1 MLKNKKSFQITKK
14 RTSKRVENNSSNK
27 LKLET
32 NQIILSGRHS
42 ILSALKNKNRKL
54 YYLLLTEES
63 SLFWKEQI
71 KVLNLSLV
79 IKIRTKDEL
88 DLMNNY
94 QPHQNS
100 ILVTEPLDRISLDE
114 YLFTSKQSSDL
125 PQRIIIL
132 DQVTD
137 PQNVG
142 AIIRSAYAFNM
153 DGVALSQSNSP
164 SETSSMAKA
173 SSGAI
178 EKIKIIQLSNMSREI
193 KKLQAANFSGIVGS
207 KVTQEW
213 DPSLDNAANQKF
225 VSDFKAK
232 YGTYPSFYAAQ
243 SYDTIRMIAAAVE
256 KVDGDMSD
264 MDGIRAALKSADYD
278 SVRGSYSY
286 GSNNFPVQN
295 FYLREVVVDGDG
307 NWTTKVVDTVLTNHV
322 DPHAS
327 DCKMK

>member
-1 MLKNKKSFQITKK
+1 MLKNKKSFQIMKK
-14 RTSKRVENNSSNK
+14 RNSKRVENNSSKK
-27 LKLET
+27 LKLQS

-42 ILSALKNKNRKL
+42 ILSALNNKDRKL
-54 YYLLLTEES
+54 YYLLLTKES

-100 ILVTEPLDRISLDE
+100 ILVTEPLHRISLDE
-114 YLFTSKQSSDL
+114 YLFTSKQSSNL

-193 KKLQAANFSGIVGS
+193 KKLQSANFNVYGLAFGGNKTISELHNENGNVAIIVGS
-207 KVTQEW
+207 EGKGLRRLT
-213 DPSLDNAANQKF
+213 K
-225 VSDFKAK
+225 
-232 YGTYPSFYAAQ
+232 
-243 SYDTIRMIAAAVE
+243 E
-256 KVDGDMSD
+256 KVDQLLEIPINKECESLNVAN
-264 MDGIRAALKSADYD
+264 AASIAMFELQKY
-278 SVRGSYSY
+278 
-286 GSNNFPVQN
+286 FI
-295 FYLREVVVDGDG
+295 
-307 NWTTKVVDTVLTNHV
+307 KI
-322 DPHAS
+322 
-327 DCKMK
+327 

>member
-14 RTSKRVENNSSNK
+14 RKPKRVENNSSNK

-71 KVLNLSLV
+71 KVLDLSLV

-114 YLFTSKQSSDL
+114 YLFTSKQSYDL

-193 KKLQAANFSGIVGS
+193 KKLQAANFNVYGLAFGGNKTISELHSENGNVAIIVGS
-207 KVTQEW
+207 EGKGLRRLT
-213 DPSLDNAANQKF
+213 K
-225 VSDFKAK
+225 
-232 YGTYPSFYAAQ
+232 
-243 SYDTIRMIAAAVE
+243 E
-256 KVDGDMSD
+256 KVDQLLEIPINKECESLNVAN
-264 MDGIRAALKSADYD
+264 AASIAMFELQK
-278 SVRGSYSY
+278 
-286 GSNNFPVQN
+286 NFI
-295 FYLREVVVDGDG
+295 
-307 NWTTKVVDTVLTNHV
+307 KI
-322 DPHAS
+322 
-327 DCKMK
+327 

>member
-1 MLKNKKSFQITKK
+1 MLKNKKSFHITKK
-14 RTSKRVENNSSNK
+14 RKTKRVENNSSNRF
-27 LKLET
+27 KLET
-32 NQIILSGRHS
+32 NQIILSGKHS

-114 YLFTSKQSSDL
+114 YLFTSKQSFDL

-164 SETSSMAKA
+164 SETTSMAKA

-193 KKLQAANFSGIVGS
+193 KKLQAANFNVYGLAFGGNKTISELHHENGNVAIIVGS
-207 KVTQEW
+207 EGKGLRRLT
-213 DPSLDNAANQKF
+213 K
-225 VSDFKAK
+225 
-232 YGTYPSFYAAQ
+232 
-243 SYDTIRMIAAAVE
+243 E
-256 KVDGDMSD
+256 KVDQLLEIPINKECESLNVAN
-264 MDGIRAALKSADYD
+264 AASIAMFELQK
-278 SVRGSYSY
+278 
-286 GSNNFPVQN
+286 NFI
-295 FYLREVVVDGDG
+295 
-307 NWTTKVVDTVLTNHV
+307 KI
-322 DPHAS
+322 
-327 DCKMK
+327 

>member
-14 RTSKRVENNSSNK
+14 RKPKRVENNSSNK

-54 YYLLLTEES
+54 YHLLLTEES

-71 KVLNLSLV
+71 KVLDLSLV

-114 YLFTSKQSSDL
+114 YLFTSKQSFDL

-193 KKLQAANFSGIVGS
+193 KKLQAANFNVYGLAFGGNKSISELHSENGNVAIIVGS
-207 KVTQEW
+207 EGKGLRRLT
-213 DPSLDNAANQKF
+213 K
-225 VSDFKAK
+225 
-232 YGTYPSFYAAQ
+232 
-243 SYDTIRMIAAAVE
+243 E
-256 KVDGDMSD
+256 KVDQLLEIPINKECESLNVAN
-264 MDGIRAALKSADYD
+264 AASIAMFELQK
-278 SVRGSYSY
+278 
-286 GSNNFPVQN
+286 NFI
-295 FYLREVVVDGDG
+295 
-307 NWTTKVVDTVLTNHV
+307 KI
-322 DPHAS
+322 
-327 DCKMK
+327 

>member
-14 RTSKRVENNSSNK
+14 RKPKRVENNSSNK

-100 ILVTEPLDRISLDE
+100 ILVTEPLHRISLDE
-114 YLFTSKQSSDL
+114 YLFTSKQSSNL

-193 KKLQAANFSGIVGS
+193 KKLQSANFNVYGLAFGGNKTISELHNENGNVAIIVGS
-207 KVTQEW
+207 EGKGLRRLT
-213 DPSLDNAANQKF
+213 K
-225 VSDFKAK
+225 
-232 YGTYPSFYAAQ
+232 
-243 SYDTIRMIAAAVE
+243 E
-256 KVDGDMSD
+256 KVDQLLEIPINKECESLNVAN
-264 MDGIRAALKSADYD
+264 AASIAMFELQKY
-278 SVRGSYSY
+278 
-286 GSNNFPVQN
+286 FI
-295 FYLREVVVDGDG
+295 
-307 NWTTKVVDTVLTNHV
+307 KI
-322 DPHAS
+322 
-327 DCKMK
+327 

>member
-1 MLKNKKSFQITKK
+1 MLKNKKSFHITKK
-14 RTSKRVENNSSNK
+14 RKPKRVENNSSNR

-114 YLFTSKQSSDL
+114 YLFTSKQSFDL

-193 KKLQAANFSGIVGS
+193 KKLQAANFNVYGLAFGGNKTISELHSENGNVAIIVGS
-207 KVTQEW
+207 EGKGLRRLT
-213 DPSLDNAANQKF
+213 K
-225 VSDFKAK
+225 
-232 YGTYPSFYAAQ
+232 
-243 SYDTIRMIAAAVE
+243 E
-256 KVDGDMSD
+256 KVDQLLEIPINKECESLNVAN
-264 MDGIRAALKSADYD
+264 AASIAMFELQK
-278 SVRGSYSY
+278 
-286 GSNNFPVQN
+286 NFI
-295 FYLREVVVDGDG
+295 
-307 NWTTKVVDTVLTNHV
+307 KI
-322 DPHAS
+322 
-327 DCKMK
+327 

>member
-14 RTSKRVENNSSNK
+14 RKPKRVENNSSNK

-32 NQIILSGRHS
+32 NQIILSGKHS

-71 KVLNLSLV
+71 KVLDLSLV

-114 YLFTSKQSSDL
+114 YLFTSKQNSDL

-193 KKLQAANFSGIVGS
+193 KKLQAANFNVYGLAFGGNKTISELHHENGNVAIIVGS
-207 KVTQEW
+207 EGKGLRRLT
-213 DPSLDNAANQKF
+213 K
-225 VSDFKAK
+225 
-232 YGTYPSFYAAQ
+232 
-243 SYDTIRMIAAAVE
+243 E
-256 KVDGDMSD
+256 KVDQLLEIPINKECESLNVAN
-264 MDGIRAALKSADYD
+264 AASIAMYELQK
-278 SVRGSYSY
+278 
-286 GSNNFPVQN
+286 NFI
-295 FYLREVVVDGDG
+295 
-307 NWTTKVVDTVLTNHV
+307 KI
-322 DPHAS
+322 
-327 DCKMK
+327 

>member
-14 RTSKRVENNSSNK
+14 RKPKRVENNSSNK
-27 LKLET
+27 LKLKT

-63 SLFWKEQI
+63 SPFWKEQI

-79 IKIRTKDEL
+79 IKIKTKDEL
-88 DLMNNY
+88 DLITNY

-114 YLFTSKQSSDL
+114 YLFASKLSSDL

-142 AIIRSAYAFNM
+142 AIIRSAFAFNM

-193 KKLQAANFSGIVGS
+193 KKLQAANFNVYGLAFGGNKTISELHHENGNVAIIVGS
-207 KVTQEW
+207 EGKGLRRLT
-213 DPSLDNAANQKF
+213 K
-225 VSDFKAK
+225 
-232 YGTYPSFYAAQ
+232 
-243 SYDTIRMIAAAVE
+243 E
-256 KVDGDMSD
+256 KVDQLLEIPINKECESLNVAN
-264 MDGIRAALKSADYD
+264 AASIAMFELQK
-278 SVRGSYSY
+278 
-286 GSNNFPVQN
+286 NFI
-295 FYLREVVVDGDG
+295 
-307 NWTTKVVDTVLTNHV
+307 KI
-322 DPHAS
+322 
-327 DCKMK
+327 

>member
-1 MLKNKKSFQITKK
+1 MLKNKKSFHITKK
-14 RTSKRVENNSSNK
+14 RKPKRVENNSSNRF
-27 LKLET
+27 KLET
-32 NQIILSGRHS
+32 NQIILSGKHS

-114 YLFTSKQSSDL
+114 YLFTSKQSFDL

-193 KKLQAANFSGIVGS
+193 KKLQAANFNVYGLAFGGNKTISELHHENGNVAIIVGS
-207 KVTQEW
+207 EGKGLRRLT
-213 DPSLDNAANQKF
+213 K
-225 VSDFKAK
+225 
-232 YGTYPSFYAAQ
+232 
-243 SYDTIRMIAAAVE
+243 E
-256 KVDGDMSD
+256 KVDQLLEIPINKECESLNVAN
-264 MDGIRAALKSADYD
+264 AASIAMFELQK
-278 SVRGSYSY
+278 
-286 GSNNFPVQN
+286 NFI
-295 FYLREVVVDGDG
+295 
-307 NWTTKVVDTVLTNHV
+307 KI
-322 DPHAS
+322 
-327 DCKMK
+327 

>member
-1 MLKNKKSFQITKK
+1 MLKNKKSIQIVKNRK
-14 RTSKRVENNSSNK
+14 SKRVENNSSKK
-27 LKLET
+27 LKLQT

-54 YYLLLTEES
+54 YSLLLTEES
-63 SLFWKEQI
+63 SLFWREQI
-71 KVLNLSLV
+71 KVLNISLV
-79 IKIRTKDEL
+79 IKIKTKNEL
-88 DLMNNY
+88 DLISNY

-114 YLFTSKQSSDL
+114 YLFTSKLSSDL

-164 SETSSMAKA
+164 TETSSMAKA

-193 KKLQAANFSGIVGS
+193 KKLQAANFNVYGLAFGGS
-207 KVTQEW
+207 KNISELHSETGNV
-213 DPSLDNAANQKF
+213 A
-225 VSDFKAK
+225 
-232 YGTYPSFYAAQ
+232 
-243 SYDTIRMIAAAVE
+243 IIAGSEGKGLRRLTKE
-256 KVDGDMSD
+256 KVDQLIEIPINKECESLNVAN
-264 MDGIRAALKSADYD
+264 AASIAMFELQK
-278 SVRGSYSY
+278 
-286 GSNNFPVQN
+286 NFV
-295 FYLREVVVDGDG
+295 
-307 NWTTKVVDTVLTNHV
+307 KI
-322 DPHAS
+322 
-327 DCKMK
+327 

>member
-1 MLKNKKSFQITKK
+1 MLKNKKSLHITKK
-14 RTSKRVENNSSNK
+14 RKPKRVENNSSNR

-32 NQIILSGRHS
+32 NQIILSGKHS

-114 YLFTSKQSSDL
+114 YLFTSKQSFDL

-193 KKLQAANFSGIVGS
+193 KKLQAANFNVYGLAFGGNKTISELHHENGNVAIIVGS
-207 KVTQEW
+207 EGKGLRRLT
-213 DPSLDNAANQKF
+213 K
-225 VSDFKAK
+225 
-232 YGTYPSFYAAQ
+232 
-243 SYDTIRMIAAAVE
+243 E
-256 KVDGDMSD
+256 KVDQLLEIPINKECESLNVAN
-264 MDGIRAALKSADYD
+264 AASIAMFELQK
-278 SVRGSYSY
+278 
-286 GSNNFPVQN
+286 NFI
-295 FYLREVVVDGDG
+295 
-307 NWTTKVVDTVLTNHV
+307 KI
-322 DPHAS
+322 
-327 DCKMK
+327 

>member
-14 RTSKRVENNSSNK
+14 RKPKRVENNSSNK

-54 YYLLLTEES
+54 YYLLITKES

-100 ILVTEPLDRISLDE
+100 ILVTEPLHRISLDE
-114 YLFTSKQSSDL
+114 YLFTSKQSSNL

-193 KKLQAANFSGIVGS
+193 KKLQDANFNVYGLAFGGNKTISELHNENGNVAIIVGS
-207 KVTQEW
+207 EGKGLRRLT
-213 DPSLDNAANQKF
+213 K
-225 VSDFKAK
+225 
-232 YGTYPSFYAAQ
+232 
-243 SYDTIRMIAAAVE
+243 E
-256 KVDGDMSD
+256 KVDQLLEIPINKECESLNVAN
-264 MDGIRAALKSADYD
+264 AASIAMFELQKY
-278 SVRGSYSY
+278 
-286 GSNNFPVQN
+286 FI
-295 FYLREVVVDGDG
+295 
-307 NWTTKVVDTVLTNHV
+307 KI
-322 DPHAS
+322 
-327 DCKMK
+327 

>member
-14 RTSKRVENNSSNK
+14 RKPKRVENNSSNK
-27 LKLET
+27 LKLES

-114 YLFTSKQSSDL
+114 YLFTSKQSFDL

-193 KKLQAANFSGIVGS
+193 KKLQAANFNVYGLAFGGNKTISELHHENGNVAIIVGS
-207 KVTQEW
+207 EGKGLRRLT
-213 DPSLDNAANQKF
+213 K
-225 VSDFKAK
+225 
-232 YGTYPSFYAAQ
+232 
-243 SYDTIRMIAAAVE
+243 E
-256 KVDGDMSD
+256 KVDQLLEIPINKECESLNVAN
-264 MDGIRAALKSADYD
+264 AASIAMFELQK
-278 SVRGSYSY
+278 
-286 GSNNFPVQN
+286 NFI
-295 FYLREVVVDGDG
+295 
-307 NWTTKVVDTVLTNHV
+307 KI
-322 DPHAS
+322 
-327 DCKMK
+327 

>member
-1 MLKNKKSFQITKK
+1 MLKNKKSIQIVKNRK
-14 RTSKRVENNSSNK
+14 SKRVENNSSKK
-27 LKLET
+27 LKLQT

-54 YYLLLTEES
+54 YSLLLTEES
-63 SLFWKEQI
+63 SLFWREQI
-71 KVLNLSLV
+71 KVLNISLV
-79 IKIRTKDEL
+79 IKIKTKNEL
-88 DLMNNY
+88 DLISNY

-114 YLFTSKQSSDL
+114 YLFTSKLSSDL

-193 KKLQAANFSGIVGS
+193 KKLQAANFNVYGLAFGGS
-207 KVTQEW
+207 KNISELHSETGNV
-213 DPSLDNAANQKF
+213 A
-225 VSDFKAK
+225 
-232 YGTYPSFYAAQ
+232 
-243 SYDTIRMIAAAVE
+243 IIAGSEGKGLRRLTKE
-256 KVDGDMSD
+256 KVDQLIEIPINKECESLNVAN
-264 MDGIRAALKSADYD
+264 AASIAMFELQK
-278 SVRGSYSY
+278 
-286 GSNNFPVQN
+286 NFV
-295 FYLREVVVDGDG
+295 
-307 NWTTKVVDTVLTNHV
+307 KI
-322 DPHAS
+322 
-327 DCKMK
+327 

>member
-1 MLKNKKSFQITKK
+1 M
-14 RTSKRVENNSSNK
+14 
-27 LKLET
+27 
-32 NQIILSGRHS
+32 
-42 ILSALKNKNRKL
+42 KNKNRKL

-114 YLFTSKQSSDL
+114 YLFTSKQSFDL

-193 KKLQAANFSGIVGS
+193 KKLQAANFNVYGLAFGGNKTISELHHENGNVAIIVGS
-207 KVTQEW
+207 EGKGLRRLT
-213 DPSLDNAANQKF
+213 K
-225 VSDFKAK
+225 
-232 YGTYPSFYAAQ
+232 
-243 SYDTIRMIAAAVE
+243 E
-256 KVDGDMSD
+256 KVDQLLEIPINKECESLNVAN
-264 MDGIRAALKSADYD
+264 AASIAMFELQK
-278 SVRGSYSY
+278 
-286 GSNNFPVQN
+286 NFI
-295 FYLREVVVDGDG
+295 
-307 NWTTKVVDTVLTNHV
+307 KI
-322 DPHAS
+322 
-327 DCKMK
+327 

>member
-1 MLKNKKSFQITKK
+1 MLKNKKSIQIVKK
-14 RTSKRVENNSSNK
+14 RKSKRVENNSSKK
-27 LKLET
+27 LKMQT
-32 NQIILSGRHS
+32 NQIILSGKHS

-63 SLFWKEQI
+63 SLFWREQI

-114 YLFTSKQSSDL
+114 YLFTSKQSFDL

-142 AIIRSAYAFNM
+142 AIIRSAYAFNL

-193 KKLQAANFSGIVGS
+193 KKLQAANFNVYGLAFGGNKTISELHHENGNVAIIVGS
-207 KVTQEW
+207 EGKGLRRLT
-213 DPSLDNAANQKF
+213 K
-225 VSDFKAK
+225 
-232 YGTYPSFYAAQ
+232 
-243 SYDTIRMIAAAVE
+243 E
-256 KVDGDMSD
+256 KVDQLLEIPINKECESLNVAN
-264 MDGIRAALKSADYD
+264 AASIAMFELQK
-278 SVRGSYSY
+278 
-286 GSNNFPVQN
+286 NFI
-295 FYLREVVVDGDG
+295 
-307 NWTTKVVDTVLTNHV
+307 KI
-322 DPHAS
+322 
-327 DCKMK
+327 